1 MSNIRSTKSIS
12 NTEEN
17 TKPTGFG
24 PRGWTVIIA
33 QAILFWLGAGAVTH
47 GLNVTLPALSQAYQL
62 DYNTLLALATPA
74 SWASIP
80 AGPISAWLCEKRGP
94 KFTVIL
100 CLIGCAICYGLI
112 GHFGSF
118 VGFTLLFSGVCFFG
132 TGFAYVGGTAIVTSW
147 FVKKSGLALGW
158 CTVGQT
164 FSSAFYVP
172 VLAGCF
178 AMFGVMNGFLG
189 IASMMLLMAVLI
201 SLFIRNR
208 PEEYGLTVDNEPI
221 ANTNI
226 EETEPNTSSEPALHL
241 SLKQLLTMKDV
252 WLMGIASGAIYIMLV
267 GVVSQIVPRLIQSG
281 YSLNDA
287 IFYMSA
293 SALFGTFGAY
303 GWGWLNQKL
312 GVKRAI
318 MVYTVWWMISI
329 VFNIFAY
336 NVVALVISMLM
347 IGFSMPGATNL
358 STALIASKFPRQYY
372 IRAIGIIHPIQSII
386 RCCAFSILAFGLA
399 YLGGYTG
406 AYILFVAIGAITL
419 VLIWIIDTT
428 PVTERITR
436 SEVADAVIQSH

>member
-1 MSNIRSTKSIS
+1 
-12 NTEEN
+12 
-17 TKPTGFG
+17 
-24 PRGWTVIIA
+24 
-33 QAILFWLGAGAVTH
+33 
-47 GLNVTLPALSQAYQL
+47 
-62 DYNTLLALATPA
+62 
-74 SWASIP
+74 
-80 AGPISAWLCEKRGP
+80 
-94 KFTVIL
+94 
-100 CLIGCAICYGLI
+100 
-112 GHFGSF
+112 
-118 VGFTLLFSGVCFFG
+118 
-132 TGFAYVGGTAIVTSW
+132 
-147 FVKKSGLALGW
+147 
-158 CTVGQT
+158 
-164 FSSAFYVP
+164 
-172 VLAGCF
+172 
-178 AMFGVMNGFLG
+178 MFGVMNGFFG
-189 IASMMLLMAVLI
+189 IASMMLLMAVFI

-221 ANTNI
+221 EHTNKEESETKANA
-226 EETEPNTSSEPALHL
+226 EPVLQL

-303 GWGWLNQKL
+303 GWGWLNQRL

-318 MVYTVWWMISI
+318 MVYTVWWMVAI
-329 VFNIFAY
+329 VFNIFAD

-406 AYILFVAIGAITL
+406 AYTLFVAIGAITL
-419 VLIWIIDTT
+419 VLIWMIDTT

-436 SEVADAVIQSH
+436 PEVEDAVIQSH